1 MRKPVNMYARLRIIC
16 AITLICFVLLIGRF
30 FYWQIIKSNE
40 LSARAQPQHVRK
52 SIESAYRGKI
62 MSSDGTIL
70 VGQADSWNLF
80 AEPYLIEDI
89 NKAARNLSEILVSD
103 KYESE
108 IRKNE
113 EERIAGLIKDKDKL
127 WVPLENRISSD
138 VKKQIELLD
147 INGLGFDRDEV
158 RKYPESSMSAH
169 LLGFLGKN
177 EENENQGYFG
187 LEGYYDKTLLALK
200 GVQRGE
206 TDIKGLPLLFGK
218 SKRIPSQSGADLVTY
233 IDKGIQ
239 LIVDTELKEGIE
251 DYGAVSG
258 SIVVMD
264 PKTGGILA
272 MSSFPSFDPQTY
284 WNYSNELFL
293 NPVISASFEPGSVF
307 KVVIMAS
314 ALDAGVVKPDTSCD
328 ICGGPYR
335 IDKYEI
341 QTWNNKYYPNSTMT
355 DVIVHSDNVGMV
367 FISKKL
373 GIEKN
378 YEYLKKFGFGS
389 KTGIDLQGEI
399 SPSLRKLSDWSEVDL
414 ATSSFG
420 QGIAVT
426 PIQMVSAV
434 TAIANG
440 GVYIRPRVVDKIIVG
455 GKEYDADASEKSERI
470 ISEQASDG
478 IRSMMVEAAKSG
490 ESKWTYKKGFGVAG
504 KTGTAQIPIEGHY
517 DEEKTI
523 ASFIGFAPYYNPKFV
538 MLVTLREPKSSIWA
552 SETAAPLWY
561 KVAQRLFL
569 HFGMVPEK

>member
-1 MRKPVNMYARLRIIC
+1 MQARLRLIC
-16 AITLICFVLLIGRF
+16 VITLISFALLIGRF
-30 FYWQIIKSNE
+30 FYWQVVKSDE
-40 LSARAQPQHVRK
+40 LSIRAQPQHVRK

-62 MSSDGTIL
+62 LSSDGTIL

-80 AEPYLIEDI
+80 AEPYLIEDV
-89 NKAARNLSEILVSD
+89 NKAARSLADVLVEDRHDSIAV
-103 KYESE
+103 KA
-108 IRKNE
+108 E
-113 EERIAGLIKDKDKL
+113 EDRIAGLIKDKKKL
-127 WVPLENRISSD
+127 WVPLENRIDTD
-138 VKKQIELLD
+138 VKTEIELLD
-147 INGLGFDRDEV
+147 IKGLGFDRDEI

-177 EENENQGYFG
+177 EQNGNQGYFG
-187 LEGYYDKTLLALK
+187 LEGYYDKTLLALN

-239 LIVDTELKEGIE
+239 LIVDSELKKGIE
-251 DYGAVSG
+251 DYGALSG
-258 SIVVMD
+258 SMIVMD

-272 MSSFPSFDPQTY
+272 MSSFPSFDPQKY

-307 KVVIMAS
+307 KIVIMAS
-314 ALDAGVVKPDTSCD
+314 ALDAGVIKPDTICD
-328 ICGGPYR
+328 ICGGPFR

-341 QTWNNKYYPNSTMT
+341 QTWNNKYYPDSTMT

-367 FISKKL
+367 FVAEKL
-373 GIEKN
+373 GKDRN
-378 YEYLKKFGFGS
+378 YEYLKKFGLGS

-399 SPSLRKLSDWSEVDL
+399 SPSLRKPSDWSEVDL
-414 ATSSFG
+414 VTSSFG

-426 PIQMVSAV
+426 PVQMISAV
-434 TAIANG
+434 SVIANG
-440 GVYIRPRVVDKIIVG
+440 GIYVHPRVVDKIVVD
-455 GKEYDADASEKSERI
+455 GKEYDADASEKSTRI
-470 ISEQASDG
+470 ISEKASNEVKM
-478 IRSMMVEAAKSG
+478 MMVEAAKSG

-523 ASFIGFAPYYNPKFV
+523 ASFVGFAPYNDPKFV

-561 KVAQRLFL
+561 RVAQRLFL
-569 HFGMVPEK
+569 HFGIVPEK